1 MGIYAALF
9 DAGVVS
15 FGTGLELI
23 RLAYHS
29 MLTSIKNGQFGMG
42 TLIGLNLEDIQQLIA
57 QSGLCIEI
65 TNQNASH
72 SFVVSGFR
80 EDITKLLEHSKAEGA
95 LHVRD
100 LDVSLPYHSRFLKDG
115 AMDFAQ
121 KISHLRFSAPG
132 NQIVSLIDQTIL
144 TTGEAMRIEVI
155 RNLFHPL
162 NWFNTN
168 RMMLNQNISA
178 FIECGPSKGLVK
190 NAKFVEGN
198 YRFYSLGSVP
208 LK

>member
-15 FGTGLELI
+15 FETGLELI
-23 RLAYHS
+23 RLAYHA
-29 MLTSIKNGQFGMG
+29 MLASIKNGPFGMG
-42 TLIGLNLEDIQQLIA
+42 TLIGLNRKDIQQLID
-57 QSGLCIEI
+57 QSGLRIEI

-72 SFVVSGFR
+72 SFVVSGFG

-100 LDVSLPYHSRFLKDG
+100 LDVSIPYHSRFLTDG
-115 AMDFAQ
+115 AIDFEQ
-121 KISHLRFSAPG
+121 KIKHLRFSAPR

-144 TTGEAMRIEVI
+144 TTGESMRHEVI

-168 RMMLNQNISA
+168 LMMLKQDITV
-178 FIECGPSKGLVK
+178 FVECGPSKGLIK
-190 NAKFVEGN
+190 NAKFVDGN
-198 YRFYSLGSVP
+198 YRFYTLGSMP
-208 LK
+208 LR